1 MKMSPST
8 ADADS
13 DTSESVETADTAAM
27 TASSPA
33 PSVLT
38 SSSSSVLTSS
48 TSSDH
53 SSELGTSDTDQTQS
67 DRSHGSNS
75 ASNTAKEEYNNNNN
89 NNSGVI
95 PPGDTLE
102 YVLVTDNLSE
112 PNLVVLDKSNDEVVD
127 NSEANP
133 GYSEANPGYSGD
145 NSGYSVDNSTVISL
159 PTPPDRSSA
168 SVMHIS
174 QTRYNCLIPRIV
186 RFFGLISLK
195 TI

>member
-8 ADADS
+8 ADAGS

-75 ASNTAKEEYNNNNN
+75 ANNTAKEEYNNNNN
-89 NNSGVI
+89 HNNNSAVI

-133 GYSEANPGYSGD
+133 GYS
-145 NSGYSVDNSTVISL
+145 VDNSTVISL

-174 QTRYNCLIPRIV
+174 QTRYNCQIPRRIV

>member
-33 PSVLT
+33 SSVLT

-75 ASNTAKEEYNNNNN
+75 ANNTAKEEYNINNNH
-89 NNSGVI
+89 NSAVI

-127 NSEANP
+127 N
-133 GYSEANPGYSGD
+133 SEANPGYSGD

-174 QTRYNCLIPRIV
+174 QTRYNCQIPRRIV

>member
-1 MKMSPST
+1 MKMSPSP
-8 ADADS
+8 ADAGS

-75 ASNTAKEEYNNNNN
+75 ANNTAKEEYNNNNH
-89 NNSGVI
+89 NSAVI

-127 NSEANP
+127 N
-133 GYSEANPGYSGD
+133 SEANPGYSGD

>member
-8 ADADS
+8 ADAGS
-13 DTSESVETADTAAM
+13 DTSESVETADTAAL

-75 ASNTAKEEYNNNNN
+75 ANNTAKEEYNNNNN
-89 NNSGVI
+89 SNHNSAVI

-133 GYSEANPGYSGD
+133 GYSKD

-174 QTRYNCLIPRIV
+174 QTRYNCQIPRRIV
-186 RFFGLISLK
+186 RFFWFN
-195 TI
+195 

>member
-1 MKMSPST
+1 MKMSPSP
-8 ADADS
+8 ADAGS
-13 DTSESVETADTAAM
+13 DTSESVETADTAAL

-33 PSVLT
+33 SSVLTSSSSSVLT

-75 ASNTAKEEYNNNNN
+75 ANNTAKEEYNNNNH

-133 GYSEANPGYSGD
+133 GYSGD

-174 QTRYNCLIPRIV
+174 QTRYNCQIPRRIV
-186 RFFGLISLK
+186 RFFWFN
-195 TI
+195 

>member
-1 MKMSPST
+1 MKMSPSP
-8 ADADS
+8 ADAGS

-75 ASNTAKEEYNNNNN
+75 ANNTAKEEYNNNNH
-89 NNSGVI
+89 NSAVI

-127 NSEANP
+127 N
-133 GYSEANPGYSGD
+133 SEANPGYSGD

-174 QTRYNCLIPRIV
+174 QTRYNCQIPRRIV
-186 RFFGLISLK
+186 RFFWFN
-195 TI
+195 

>member
-8 ADADS
+8 ADAGS

-75 ASNTAKEEYNNNNN
+75 ANNTAKEEYNNNNN
-89 NNSGVI
+89 NNIHNNNQNHNSGVI

-133 GYSEANPGYSGD
+133 GYSVD
-145 NSGYSVDNSTVISL
+145 NSGYSVDNSTVITM

-186 RFFGLISLK
+186 NFLV
-195 TI
+195 

>member
-1 MKMSPST
+1 MKMSPSP
-8 ADADS
+8 ADAGS

-75 ASNTAKEEYNNNNN
+75 ANNTAKEEYNNNKNH
-89 NNSGVI
+89 NSAVI

-127 NSEANP
+127 NSEAN
-133 GYSEANPGYSGD
+133 SGYSG
-145 NSGYSVDNSTVISL
+145 DNSTVISL

-174 QTRYNCLIPRIV
+174 QTRYNCQIPRRIV
-186 RFFGLISLK
+186 RFFWFN
-195 TI
+195 

>member
-1 MKMSPST
+1 MKMSPSP
-8 ADADS
+8 ADAGS
-13 DTSESVETADTAAM
+13 DTSESVETADTAAL

-75 ASNTAKEEYNNNNN
+75 ANNTAKEEYNNNHNN
-89 NNSGVI
+89 HNSGVI

-133 GYSEANPGYSGD
+133 
-145 NSGYSVDNSTVISL
+145 GYSVDNSTVISL